1 MTSFRPGWQTKP
13 TEAYLCPNSR
23 ALEHMTN
30 ISSQDFLENSLPSI
44 RSVELRIESDD
55 LGGIKKIQIMKPIID
70 PKTAKKIV
78 FLNSKSKSSVE
89 LLESLF
95 DLENLDASFGG
106 RSTWTYEH
114 ANYSTM
120 MTEDDLKTAQKWGL
134 PLPLSPSPAGI
145 ETAIDVAI

>member
-1 MTSFRPGWQTKP
+1 M
-13 TEAYLCPNSR
+13 
-23 ALEHMTN
+23 
-30 ISSQDFLENSLPSI
+30 
-44 RSVELRIESDD
+44 
-55 LGGIKKIQIMKPIID
+55 QITKPIID

-106 RSTWTYEH
+106 RSTWVYEH

-120 MTEDDLKTAQKWGL
+120 MTEDDFKTARKWGL
-134 PLPLSPSPAGI
+134 PLPLSTPSASS
-145 ETAIDVAI
+145 ETAIDVTI